1 MQQPKEAKSKTK
13 KAVLNHPLRILIMN
27 CQSIKNKK
35 AEIHAVIDSA
45 KPGIILGNESWL
57 TPEIKKSEIFPDSF
71 DAIRKGRVGDAHGG
85 VFIAFRRDLL
95 CTETPELDTDCE
107 IIWCKLNIIGC
118 RTLYLGSFYR
128 PPNRKPEIE
137 QKYLEAFNSSL
148 TRIMS
153 NKNAHVLVGGDFN
166 CGNIEWSTMQVPEGV
181 PNRRVQSQLLEIA
194 QEHCLAQVVNIHT
207 REDTTL
213 DLLLTNSPSPVNRV
227 KGMPPIGKADHD
239 IVYVE
244 YDIKAEGI
252 QQAPRKI
259 YLYKRADMDGLR
271 DHLARYRDS
280 FLSSD
285 HSHMSVNDMWVSFKF
300 EVTAAIERFIPSKMT
315 KTKYSSPWIDS
326 STKRLIKRRNRLYF
340 RARKSS
346 SPGIKS
352 HYKRFR
358 AHDQKV
364 IRDAYWK
371 HISGIFSFD
380 TDSADPDCPRK
391 DEKAKKFWLFVN
403 SLKKDAFGINSLRE
417 NGILKTDTL
426 DKANTCNR
434 QFESA
439 FTRESDTEIPSK
451 GTSPFSPMGEITV
464 DPKGVLKLLN
474 NLNIHKATGPDGL
487 SARVLKECSSEI
499 SPMLALIYNESLA
512 QGTVPDD
519 WRQANV
525 APVFKKGEKYNAAN
539 YRPVS
544 LTCICCKTLEHIIVS
559 NINKHLAFKS
569 ILADCQHGF
578 RSQRSCETQ
587 LVQFY
592 HDMVSNLDGAQDRGQ
607 KQTDVIIMDFAKA
620 FDKVPH
626 RRLLYKLG
634 YYGIRGS
641 SHKWISSW
649 LSERSQKVVL
659 DGQASDPVPVVSG
672 VPQGSVLGPVL
683 FLIFINDVPDN
694 IRSSVRL
701 FADDCVLYRNIK
713 SPIDCQ
719 ILQDDLNSLSQWETD
734 WQMKFNVAKCHSMRV
749 TRHLPDK
756 QILFDYTLHQQKLEQ
771 VQSAKYLGLTITDNL
786 DWGQHVS
793 EISFKA
799 TKTMGFLRRNLALA
813 PRHTKEVAY
822 KTLVRPQL
830 EYAAPIWNPY
840 HKLQYQEVE
849 KVQRT
854 AAR

>member
-1 MQQPKEAKSKTK
+1 
-13 KAVLNHPLRILIMN
+13 
-27 CQSIKNKK
+27 
-35 AEIHAVIDSA
+35 
-45 KPGIILGNESWL
+45 
-57 TPEIKKSEIFPDSF
+57 
-71 DAIRKGRVGDAHGG
+71 
-85 VFIAFRRDLL
+85 
-95 CTETPELDTDCE
+95 
-107 IIWCKLNIIGC
+107 
-118 RTLYLGSFYR
+118 
-128 PPNRKPEIE
+128 
-137 QKYLEAFNSSL
+137 
-148 TRIMS
+148 
-153 NKNAHVLVGGDFN
+153 
-166 CGNIEWSTMQVPEGV
+166 
-181 PNRRVQSQLLEIA
+181 
-194 QEHCLAQVVNIHT
+194 
-207 REDTTL
+207 
-213 DLLLTNSPSPVNRV
+213 
-227 KGMPPIGKADHD
+227 
-239 IVYVE
+239 
-244 YDIKAEGI
+244 
-252 QQAPRKI
+252 
-259 YLYKRADMDGLR
+259 MDGLR

-285 HSHMSVNDMWVSFKF
+285 HSHMSVNDMWVSFKS
-300 EVTAAIERFIPSKMT
+300 EVIAAIERFIPSKMT

-326 STKRLIKRRNRLYF
+326 SIKRLIKRRDRLYF

-346 SPGIKS
+346 SPDIKS
-352 HYKRFR
+352 NYKRFR
-358 AHDQKV
+358 AHVQKV
-364 IRDAYWK
+364 IRDAYLK
-371 HISGIFSFD
+371 HISNIFSFD
-380 TDSADPDCPRK
+380 TDSADPGCPRK
-391 DEKAKKFWLFVN
+391 NEKPKKFWSFVK

-426 DKANTCNR
+426 DKANICNR

-451 GTSPFSPMGEITV
+451 GTSPFTPMGEITV

-474 NLNIHKATGPDGL
+474 NLNIHKASGPDGL

-559 NINKHLAFKS
+559 NINKHLAFES

-592 HDMVSNLDGAQDRGQ
+592 HDMVSNLDGARDRGQ
-607 KQTDVIIMDFAKA
+607 KQSDVIIMDFAKA

-641 SHKWISSW
+641 THKWISSW

-659 DGQASDPVPVVSG
+659 DGQASDPVPVLSG
-672 VPQGSVLGPVL
+672 VPLGSVLGPVL
-683 FLIFINDVPDN
+683 FPIFINDLPDN

-793 EISFKA
+793 EISCKA
-799 TKTMGFLRRNLALA
+799 TKTIVFFGAIWLWHLSIQRKL
-813 PRHTKEVAY
+813 HTKHWFDLSSS
-822 KTLVRPQL
+822 KQHLFGI
-830 EYAAPIWNPY
+830 PITNFRF
-840 HKLQYQEVE
+840 K
-849 KVQRT
+849 R
-854 AAR
+854 